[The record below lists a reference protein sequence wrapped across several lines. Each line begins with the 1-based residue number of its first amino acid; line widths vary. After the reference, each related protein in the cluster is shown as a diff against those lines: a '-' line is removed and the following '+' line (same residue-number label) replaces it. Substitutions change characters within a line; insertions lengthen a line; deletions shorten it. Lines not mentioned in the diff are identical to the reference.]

1 MNKFDEFLI
10 FHKKGF
16 LNLILFLVFLWS
28 LFQIPWGE
36 NLIHPGG
43 SVAIRQIFQGMI
55 TPDLSAQ
62 TLEYAVIASIRTV
75 AYAVTGMSV
84 ALLIAMTLGVLAS
97 GVLFKEKRRSRVL
110 KSFFRGILG
119 FMRAIHELVW
129 AWLFVAAIGLSPYAA
144 VFALGI
150 PYGGTLGRVFAD
162 MLEDV
167 PKEPISSLESAGAN
181 KLQVLFYGYLP
192 IAKADMI
199 SYGMYRFECAIRSST
214 IMSFIGLGG
223 LGYQIQ
229 MALSDL
235 SYSRV
240 WTYLYFLILLVFL
253 IDLWSNGIRKRET
266 A

>member
-1 MNKFDEFLI
+1 MNKLEGFLT
-10 FHKKGF
+10 FHKKGM
-16 LNLILFLVFLWS
+16 LNLLLSAVFLWS
-28 LFQIPWGE
+28 LLQVPWE
-36 NLIHPGG
+36 SDVMHPGG
-43 SVAIRQIFQGMI
+43 ASAIRQIFEGMI
-55 TPDLSAQ
+55 TPDLSIQ
-62 TLEYAVIASIRTV
+62 TLELAFIASIRTI
-75 AYAVTGMSV
+75 AYAVTGMTV
-84 ALLIAMTLGVLAS
+84 ALLIAMTIGVLAS
-97 GVLFKEKRRSRVL
+97 GVLFKKTKANKLL
-110 KSFFRGILG
+110 KGFFRGLLG

-167 PKEPISSLESAGAN
+167 PEEPILSLESAGAN
-181 KLQVLFYGYLP
+181 KLQVLIYGYLP

-229 MALSDL
+229 MALNDL

-253 IDLWSNGIRKRET
+253 IDLWSNAIRKRET
-266 A
+266 N

>member
-1 MNKFDEFLI
+1 M
-10 FHKKGF
+10 
-16 LNLILFLVFLWS
+16 
-28 LFQIPWGE
+28 
-36 NLIHPGG
+36 
-43 SVAIRQIFQGMI
+43 
-55 TPDLSAQ
+55 
-62 TLEYAVIASIRTV
+62 
-75 AYAVTGMSV
+75 

-167 PKEPISSLESAGAN
+167 PKEPISSLESTGAN
-181 KLQVLFYGYLP
+181 KLQVLFYVYLP
-192 IAKADMI
+192 TAKADMI